1 MTGDL
6 QLVLNLKSN
15 SSSNPM
21 TAPALTITMTDLES
35 MADPDLYDMTTV
47 YENPNIMFV
56 SYDDDWFTGKE
67 TAKMD
72 EGTAHPSL
80 NWAVSGSLI
89 MLLSSIKIQH
99 REIIK
104 N

>member
-1 MTGDL
+1 M
-6 QLVLNLKSN
+6 VLNLKSN

-47 YENPNIMFV
+47 LRIRTSCLFLMMM
-56 SYDDDWFTGKE
+56 TGLRVKKQLRWTKE
-67 TAKMD
+67 QHIRM
-72 EGTAHPSL
+72 P